1 MGARTW
7 GGAWRRCAQ
16 LQARC
21 LRSQHW
27 HTTIWHTST
36 REPVATEPAR
46 VPQYRIG
53 ASASGGCWHFREAA
67 MAVQTAAPRLS
78 AEKQVDMLRQMLTI
92 RRFDSRVL
100 EIYREGIMRGTS
112 HPYIGMEAVG
122 VGACAA
128 LRPDDY
134 ITSTH
139 RGHGHCIAKGGD
151 ISLMMAELLGKATG
165 YSRGKGGSM
174 HIADVS
180 KGILGANGIVGG
192 GMGIATGSALSARI
206 RGTDQ
211 VTVCFFGDGALN
223 QGILHECSNIA
234 AIWKLP
240 VVFLCE
246 NNQYAMSARSDKFT
260 SVPDPSVRA
269 VAYGFPGVRI
279 DGMDVFAV
287 YEAVSEAVER
297 ARRGEGPSMVVAVT
311 YRYFGHHVGDP
322 LNYRT
327 KEEVDEWRKQDPIDR
342 FQARLLDERIMDE
355 TRLQQ
360 LNERVNAAVEEAI
373 EFAKNSPDPSVEI
386 LME

>member
-1 MGARTW
+1 
-7 GGAWRRCAQ
+7 
-16 LQARC
+16 
-21 LRSQHW
+21 
-27 HTTIWHTST
+27 
-36 REPVATEPAR
+36 
-46 VPQYRIG
+46 
-53 ASASGGCWHFREAA
+53 
-67 MAVQTAAPRLS
+67 MAVTAAAPRLS
-78 AEKQVDMLRQMLTI
+78 AEKQVEMLRQMLTI

-112 HPYIGMEAVG
+112 HPYIGEEAIA

-128 LRPDDY
+128 LREDDY

-151 ISLMMAELLGKATG
+151 IRMMMAELLGKATG
-165 YSRGKGGSM
+165 YSKGKGGSM

-192 GMGIATGSALSARI
+192 GMGIATGSALSAKV

-240 VVFLCE
+240 VIFLCE
-246 NNQYAMSARSDKFT
+246 NNQYAMSARAEHFT

-269 VAYGFPGVRI
+269 QAYGFPGVRI
-279 DGMDVFAV
+279 DGMDVQAV
-287 YEAVSEAVER
+287 YEATAAAVER
-297 ARRGEGPSMVVAVT
+297 ARQGQGPSMIVAFT

-327 KEEVDEWRKQDPIDR
+327 REEVDEARKGDAIER
-342 FQARLLDERIMDE
+342 FKQRLLDERIMDE

-360 LNERVNAAVEEAI
+360 LEEQVNREVEEAI
-373 EFAKNSPDPSVEI
+373 EFARTSPEPPVDI
-386 LME
+386 LMDDIYA